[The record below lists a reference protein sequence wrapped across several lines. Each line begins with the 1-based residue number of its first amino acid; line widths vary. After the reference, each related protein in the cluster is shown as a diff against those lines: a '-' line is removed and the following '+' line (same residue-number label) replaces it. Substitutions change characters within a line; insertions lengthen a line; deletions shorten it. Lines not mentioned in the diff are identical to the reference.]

1 MRKDMLRAF
10 CAHNSNGTVL
20 DDVASIENALKDP
33 KNRVWIDIQDPKP
46 EHYSF
51 LEEKLGLHHLLL
63 EDASNQRQRPK
74 IEPYENYLYL
84 VVRFV
89 DFNNLRQSPQLNI
102 VLGKNYLLTI
112 RHNPLPFLDEVWQR
126 AEKNPALVS
135 RGADFALYSLL
146 DVFVD
151 SIFPVVTEFDL
162 QLDTI
167 EEKVFKDPAPNVISR
182 LFTLKRKLFLTRRAV
197 TPMRDVLT
205 ALSRHDTDLISKKNA
220 VYFRDVYDH
229 VVRITESL
237 DNSREVMT
245 AAMEGYVSSVS
256 NNLNAIM
263 KKLTA
268 ITAIIMVP
276 SFIAGIYGMN
286 FADITEYAFGG
297 TKTAFMLMGFSV
309 LTLGAYFRWRGW
321 L

>member
-1 MRKDMLRAF
+1 MLRAF
-10 CAHNSNGTVL
+10 VAQNGKGSQM
-20 DDVASIENALKDP
+20 DDVASIGAALQQP
-33 KNRVWIDIQDPKP
+33 KNRIWIDIESPKP

-51 LEEKLGLHHLLL
+51 LDEKLGLHHLLL
-63 EDASNQRQRPK
+63 EDVSNQRQRPK
-74 IEPYENYLYL
+74 IEPYEECLYL

-102 VLGKNYLLTI
+102 ILGKNYLLTV
-112 RHNPLPFLDEVWQR
+112 RHGPLPFLDEVWQR

-167 EEKVFKDPAPNVISR
+167 EEKVFKDPSPTVISK
-182 LFTLKRKLFLTRRAV
+182 LFSLKRKLFLTRRAV
-197 TPMRDVLT
+197 TPLRDVLT

-237 DNSREVMT
+237 DNAREIMT

-268 ITAIIMVP
+268 ITAIIMIP
-276 SFIAGIYGMN
+276 TFIAGIYGMN
-286 FADITEYAFGG
+286 FTDIADYAFGG
-297 TKTAFMLMGFSV
+297 TKTAFILMGAAV